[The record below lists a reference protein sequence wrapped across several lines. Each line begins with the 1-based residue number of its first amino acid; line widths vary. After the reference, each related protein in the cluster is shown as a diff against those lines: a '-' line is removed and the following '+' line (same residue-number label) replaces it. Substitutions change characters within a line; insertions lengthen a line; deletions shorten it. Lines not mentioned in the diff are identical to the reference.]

1 MSRAASEAGDAPGA
15 VLAPVAGPGGTPG
28 RAVLRLLQQPV
39 GAAAGAVLLL
49 LVLVALVAPL
59 IAPYGD
65 NQPTA
70 VYFGSPSVAHPFG
83 TDNLGRDM
91 LSRVIYGARVSL
103 EVGVLAVVMG
113 TGIGSLLGLLTGFF
127 GGWIDAAGQR
137 LIDILMSLPGILLA
151 LVIAAG
157 LGASLFHAALAIAM
171 AIVPVAA
178 RVARGSTLA
187 VRNMPYVDAARS
199 VGAGARRLVLH
210 HVLPNAAAPILVI
223 ASVQLGFAILAEAA
237 LSFLGLGVPL
247 SVPSW
252 GSMLSGSALLYIQRA
267 PWMGIFPGLALTLA
281 VMAVN
286 LFGDTLRD
294 VLDPRLRGGSRQ

>member
-1 MSRAASEAGDAPGA
+1 MSRSASKAGQG
-15 VLAPVAGPGGTPG
+15 LAPVLLSTGGVLGRRRRTP
-28 RAVLRLLQQPV
+28 LRLLQQPI
-39 GAAAGAVLLL
+39 GAVSATVLLL
-49 LVLVALVAPL
+49 LVVIALCAPL

-65 NQPTA
+65 NQPTT
-70 VYFGSPSVAHPFG
+70 VYFGSPSSAHLFG

-91 LSRVIYGARVSL
+91 LSRVIFGARVSM
-103 EVGVLAVVMG
+103 EVGLLAVLIG
-113 TGIGSLLGLLTGFF
+113 TGAGSLLGLLTGFF

-137 LIDILMSLPGILLA
+137 LVDILMSLPGILLA

-178 RVARGSTLA
+178 RVARASTLS
-187 VRNMPYVDAARS
+187 VRAMPYVDAARAL
-199 VGAGARRLVLH
+199 GAGSGRLVLQ

-247 SVPSW
+247 GVPSW
-252 GSMLSGSALLYIQRA
+252 GSMLSGSALLYMQRA
-267 PWMGIFPGLALTLA
+267 PWMGIFPGLALTLT

-294 VLDPRLRGGSRQ
+294 VLDPRLSGR